1 MTIKILLWRIAVV
14 GDLFLDWVICNGLV
28 KILIVLR
35 LFFLLVLFRCL
46 TPHLCTATSLAGV
59 TVGEFLLLIDP
70 VLLLT
75 SVVYVILKFINQTL
89 TTSQGKLIWKGL
101 SSNCNIASFGSLG
114 NQKIVWVCWYEQYTL
129 EHKEHIFPLFSLE
142 PDSLFLWSV
151 DCRGSDYFSWSY
163 QELPTAGS
171 TAP

>member
-14 GDLFLDWVICNGLV
+14 GDLFLDWVICKGLV
-28 KILIVLR
+28 LIVLR

-89 TTSQGKLIWKGL
+89 TISQGKLVWKSL
-101 SSNCNIASFGSLG
+101 SSYCNIAFFGSLG
-114 NQKIVWVCWYEQYTL
+114 NQKIGFRFHSPSLSLLIWAVYT
-129 EHKEHIFPLFSLE
+129 
-142 PDSLFLWSV
+142 
-151 DCRGSDYFSWSY
+151 G
-163 QELPTAGS
+163 A
-171 TAP
+171 